1 MRHTPLLPYNPLL
14 WCTAF
19 SALGV
24 RGVLEGGGDDVVQV
38 DNAVVPALG
47 DVEEVAAPL
56 HALDRLVLGGQA
68 RVDLGFGRDAV
79 SERCANY

>member
-1 MRHTPLLPYNPLL
+1 
-14 WCTAF
+14 
-19 SALGV
+19 
-24 RGVLEGGGDDVVQV
+24 
-38 DNAVVPALG
+38 VVPALG

-79 SERCANY
+79 SERCADY